1 MTPILGSYAL
11 GSHCYFF
18 REGDA
23 ITVPAPGSAAG
34 AATSSNQPAA
44 SDPLYMNLGPILSWE
59 DDFKAGKVEEVWGPS
74 PGKLQLLDEIDLK
87 VMQKCKFDVEQVSAI
102 ALEIFYRT
110 STKLTAASV
119 QFNPNN
125 APTRRGWLHIER
137 YDQSN
142 NFFFACDLWG
152 RIRVTGGV
160 LGKDGGLT
168 KPSFEMTVYYSSLNT
183 AILNN
188 Q

>member
-11 GSHCYFF
+11 GKHAYFF

-23 ITVPAPGSAAG
+23 ITVPATGSAAG

-44 SDPLYMNLGPILSWE
+44 SDPAYINLGPILSWE
-59 DDFKAGKVEEVWGPS
+59 DDFKSGKTEEVWGPS

-87 VMQKCKFDVEQVSAI
+87 VMQKAKFDTEQVTAL
-102 ALEIFYRT
+102 ALEVFYRT
-110 STKLTAASV
+110 STKLTTASV

-125 APTRRGWLHIER
+125 APTRRGWLHTEL
-137 YDQSN
+137 YDQNN
-142 NFFFACDLWG
+142 NFFGAMDLWG

-160 LGKDGGLT
+160 LGKDGGLM
-168 KPSFEMTVYYSSLNT
+168 KPTFEMTVYFSALNV
-183 AILNN
+183 AVLANS
-188 Q
+188 